1 MQFLARSKI
10 SYPFCPVSVLSWLL
24 TFAGQYL
31 IIGTFIILPTGSLLS
46 MEGDAVADKEFIKKV
61 LLLEI
66 TPATGCTEIGAVA
79 LATGW
84 AMHALGDPTGSV
96 QEIDIEVDERTYKNA
111 FGVGIPGTNE
121 VGLEFAA
128 AIGAMSAKNVER
140 GLQILQNPNTEV
152 IEGARRLMEEKKIR
166 IARIPHSREI
176 MIQARIR
183 SRTNRAL
190 AIIQGSH
197 DNVIEVQRNGNPY
210 KGSPPREGDLEKL
223 SDQMKGLK
231 YRDLFDFVKSMDV
244 EEYPIIRK
252 AMEMNIH
259 FAEETQKMDP
269 SPGIGKIIGKFNR
282 DQGVEKG
289 LSAKAWQI
297 TALAVEAR
305 MSGLDLPVMA
315 CAGSGNQGLVA
326 TIPVVETAKAVG
338 ASDDHL
344 LRALML
350 SYLTTIYI
358 KTYTGVLSPICG
370 CGIASAVGAGCAVV
384 FLLGGGLTQ
393 VEAQIN
399 NMVGTMAGM
408 ICDGAKSGCSLKAL
422 MSVEWAMESA
432 HLSMGDYRIS
442 PAEGIVGKEVEDT
455 LRNLEQIIEAGMAS
469 MDEAIVK
476 VMERKE
482 DVRRGSQGNGTSEA

>member
-1 MQFLARSKI
+1 
-10 SYPFCPVSVLSWLL
+10 
-24 TFAGQYL
+24 
-31 IIGTFIILPTGSLLS
+31 
-46 MEGDAVADKEFIKKV
+46 
-61 LLLEI
+61 
-66 TPATGCTEIGAVA
+66 
-79 LATGW
+79 
-84 AMHALGDPTGSV
+84 MHALGDPAGSV

-128 AIGAMSAKNVER
+128 AIGALSAKNVER
-140 GLQILQNPNTEV
+140 GLQILENPNREL
-152 IEGARRLMEEKKIR
+152 IKGARRLVELKKIR
-166 IARIPHSREI
+166 IALIPHSREI
-176 MIQARIR
+176 MIQTRVR

-197 DNVIEVQRNGNPY
+197 DHVVEVQRNGNPY
-210 KGSPPREGDLEKL
+210 KGSPPREEDLEKL
-223 SDQMKGLK
+223 SEQMKRLK

-244 EEYPIIRK
+244 EEYPIVRK

-259 FAEETQKMDP
+259 FAEEARKMHP
-269 SPGIGKIIGKFNR
+269 SLGIGKIMGKFNGN
-282 DQGVEKG
+282 QGGDKG
-289 LSAKAWQI
+289 LSAKAWHI

-305 MSGLDLPVMA
+305 MRGLDLPVMA

-326 TIPVVETAKAVG
+326 TIPVVETAKAVD

-344 LRALML
+344 LRALTL

-393 VEAQIN
+393 IEAQIN

-408 ICDGAKSGCSLKAL
+408 ICDGAKAGCSLKAL

-432 HLSMGDYRIS
+432 HLCIENYRIS
-442 PAEGIVGKEVEDT
+442 HAEGIVGKEVEDT
-455 LRNLEQIIEAGMAS
+455 LRNLEQIIETGMAS
-469 MDEAIVK
+469 MDAVIVK

-482 DVRRGSQGNGTSEA
+482 DVK